1 MEIHDGYPNHYFK
14 HFKGCFVK
22 FRPNKPHKC
31 IGIPERKSP
40 DMNPKPTS
48 PVSGGDPSGSGLPPP
63 SPGTE
68 AEAEAVV
75 IDLVTALG
83 RRRLYREV
91 TLALRSGLRDAR
103 ADFSFL
109 RTRGLRCLIKFLH
122 SVAGSDES
130 VRLFR
135 HSQTVPELQG
145 LCFYLSV
152 NMRLCFHIC
161 SEAI

>member
-1 MEIHDGYPNHYFK
+1 
-14 HFKGCFVK
+14 
-22 FRPNKPHKC
+22 
-31 IGIPERKSP
+31 
-40 DMNPKPTS
+40 MNPKPTS
-48 PVSGGDPSGSGLPPP
+48 PVSGGDPSGSGPTPP

-68 AEAEAVV
+68 AAAEAVV

-109 RTRGLRCLIKFLH
+109 RTRGLRGLIKFLH

-145 LCFYLSV
+145 RCFYLS
-152 NMRLCFHIC
+152 I
-161 SEAI
+161 SESVAVFSHLSGSNVI